1 MGEFPDGTAA
11 LLPLCSA
18 AAAAEEL
25 MQILGGSGGWTS
37 TISMVSSAAAM
48 PSLTG
53 GRKCALNIIYFL
65 LLWRTWCGIGGSGA
79 SDVFLRGDG
88 DKMEL
93 R

>member
-1 MGEFPDGTAA
+1 MGEFPGGASV
-11 LLPLCSA
+11 LFPLCSA
-18 AAAAEEL
+18 AAAAAEL

-65 LLWRTWCGIGGSGA
+65 TSSSCGELGAGSGEVVLQMY
-79 SDVFLRGDG
+79 S
-88 DKMEL
+88 
-93 R
+93 